1 VTKNFAQILDKVQ
14 EGLPYCTYTT
24 PTKGNKMIK
33 FQSKVSGYTIT
44 FEHNCYMCCDGK
56 NQGEIMTTNIKAK
69 DLIAL
74 DKEIKSCSGIGKL
87 IGTPIPTTW
96 ALS

>member
-1 VTKNFAQILDKVQ
+1 
-14 EGLPYCTYTT
+14 
-24 PTKGNKMIK
+24 
-33 FQSKVSGYTIT
+33 
-44 FEHNCYMCCDGK
+44 MCCDGK